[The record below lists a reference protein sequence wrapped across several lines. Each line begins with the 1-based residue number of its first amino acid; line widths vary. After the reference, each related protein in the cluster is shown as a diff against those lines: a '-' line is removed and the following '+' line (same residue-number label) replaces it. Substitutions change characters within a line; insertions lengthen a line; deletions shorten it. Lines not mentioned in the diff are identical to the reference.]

1 MQGRD
6 PSKDPRVVKKMAQLM
21 MQGAVMLAETCPVDG
36 LPLFRLRSGEVVCPV
51 HGRVMLV
58 SSDSE
63 AREAEVD
70 AIIEAIV
77 YTAAGRA
84 KSGLE
89 KGEPEEV
96 MKWLQVLETAER
108 IRSLRRTAGERRDE
122 GESKS

>member
-1 MQGRD
+1 MQGGD
-6 PSKDPRVVKKMAQLM
+6 PAKDPRVVKKMAQLM
-21 MQGAVMLAETCPVDG
+21 MQGAVMLAETCPIDG

-58 SSDSE
+58 SSEGE

-70 AIIEAIV
+70 AIIESIV

-89 KGEPEEV
+89 KGEPDEV

-108 IRSLRRTAGERRDE
+108 IRSLRRSSGDQGNER
-122 GESKS
+122 ESKQ